1 MNNAGSQLLHGIKRS
16 SHVRLAIKHILIGTQ
31 LLRPVKS
38 VSNQDPFGMKL
49 LKPASLVQL
58 HFPSGMKQRKPVKYA
73 QLQPQ
78 YGTMKLKSV
87 NPVLKVNLCGI
98 AL

>member
-1 MNNAGSQLLHGIKRS
+1 VKP
-16 SHVRLAIKHILIGTQ
+16 AIKHILIGTQ

-58 HFPSGMKQRKPVKYA
+58 HFPSGMKQRKHAKYV

-78 YGTMKLKSV
+78 HGTMKLKSV
-87 NPVLKVNLCGI
+87 NPVLKASLCGMQ
-98 AL
+98 ARRLVNNAKFPLLFGTRL